1 MSTNKQ
7 PDTLKLWRTVEKTD
21 PQYTKGFSR
30 GGGFR
35 GTATNATYLAMKAT
49 EQFGPMGTGWGVE
62 VLSEQYVEGAWLDER
77 TRETVHKVL
86 VKLWYVLDG
95 KRGEVQQFGQT
106 TFIGKNKNGCF
117 TDEEHAK
124 KSLTD
129 GMSKCLSLLGF
140 AADIHLGRFDDNKY
154 VADLQQEFAEK
165 QVRSALEQAK
175 EEHAATIDTIKNA
188 LAVDNLSRAAEAW
201 FELDKETMKTL
212 WVAPSNGGPFTT
224 REREIMKTKEFRESF
239 YGPEKQAANG

>member
-7 PDTLKLWRTVEKTD
+7 PDNLALWRSVEKTD
-21 PQYTKGFSR
+21 PQHTKPFSR

-49 EQFGPMGTGWGVE
+49 ETFGPIGTGWGVK
-62 VLSEQYVEGAWLDER
+62 VLDEQYVEGGWLDDR

-86 VKLWYVLDG
+86 VELWYERDG
-95 KRGEVQQFGQT
+95 KRGSVQQYGQT
-106 TFIGKNKNGCF
+106 TFIGRNKNGIT

-140 AADIHLGRFDDNKY
+140 SADIHLGRFDDNKY
-154 VADLQQEFAEK
+154 VEGIAQEFAEK
-165 QVRSALEQAK
+165 REAEARARAPVVTGDQ
-175 EEHAATIDTIKNA
+175 
-188 LAVDNLSRAAEAW
+188 AAEI
-201 FELDKETMKTL
+201 DKLIDDTATDRDKFL
-212 WVAPSNGGPFTT
+212 KFFKV
-224 REREIMKTKEFRESF
+224 ERITDLPEADFDRAKRMLTKKQQ
-239 YGPEKQAANG
+239 EKAA